1 MKLKKL
7 ILIRKDNN
15 LTCQDMATKL
25 RVCKA
30 YYSQI
35 ENGNRRLYYDF
46 AKEIADIFK
55 LKPDDL
61 FYSKKIKYKKR
72 K

>member
-1 MKLKKL
+1 
-7 ILIRKDNN
+7 
-15 LTCQDMATKL
+15 MATIL
-25 RVCKA
+25 GVCKA
-30 YYSQI
+30 YYSKI